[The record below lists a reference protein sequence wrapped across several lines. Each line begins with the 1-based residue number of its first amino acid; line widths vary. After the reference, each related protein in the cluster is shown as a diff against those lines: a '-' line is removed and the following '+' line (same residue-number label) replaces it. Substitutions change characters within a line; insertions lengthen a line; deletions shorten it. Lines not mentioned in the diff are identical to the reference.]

1 MHRSQATLQ
10 ICCAMATKQK
20 LIAFGTRFLRS
31 STNPGPSN
39 TLWMWRAC
47 LRSECWF
54 ARWKAVP
61 DVWLAVEAFASC
73 SWGHGA
79 GAGWWSRLANPHL
92 KHGTHWQLA
101 RSTWICCFWRSMAV
115 SGRSKT
121 FARGFGTGPWSWWWM
136 GRVVL
141 PELQCVKH
149 GASGNLAPSSG
160 GTLARWR
167 YHPWHEV
174 ARTRSTKP
182 IVRSWDGWLTSPM
195 VRLQDCPWPAAGVE
209 PSLGMH
215 APTVSKG
222 FAYIVTGTAPHGCAA
237 TSSMQQVEGVSPF
250 HRFNL
255 ASLVVLFLAS
265 CMGQRYCHRRRGGVS
280 VRCAGDG
287 GEDLQPGWQ
296 AVDAMQRI
304 ETQRVQEWRKTHGLE
319 SDEDFAFAFV
329 NWEQASVS
337 AGSLVAD
344 SWVAARSAASDAM
357 LHQVSESL
365 PPVHLV
371 PDLCSH
377 VSKS

>member
-1 MHRSQATLQ
+1 ML
-10 ICCAMATKQK
+10 K
-20 LIAFGTRFLRS
+20 LTGCGMKSLRS
-31 STNPGPSN
+31 CISHGHNN
-39 TLWMWRAC
+39 TPWTWRAC
-47 LRSECWF
+47 LQSECWF

-61 DVWLAVEAFASC
+61 DVWLAVEAFASR

-92 KHGTHWQLA
+92 KHGTHWQLT

-136 GRVVL
+136 GRGVL

-215 APTVSKG
+215 APQGLCIHCDRDCPTWLCCNELH
-222 FAYIVTGTAPHGCAA
+222 ATGGRRITFPSVQPGQSGGALLSQLHGAEVLPQTA
-237 TSSMQQVEGVSPF
+237 
-250 HRFNL
+250 
-255 ASLVVLFLAS
+255 
-265 CMGQRYCHRRRGGVS
+265 RRRL
-280 VRCAGDG
+280 R
-287 GEDLQPGWQ
+287 
-296 AVDAMQRI
+296 
-304 ETQRVQEWRKTHGLE
+304 
-319 SDEDFAFAFV
+319 
-329 NWEQASVS
+329 
-337 AGSLVAD
+337 
-344 SWVAARSAASDAM
+344 
-357 LHQVSESL
+357 
-365 PPVHLV
+365 
-371 PDLCSH
+371 
-377 VSKS
+377 